1 MRPANPQTG
10 ERERRQSEAIPT
22 AAPVT
27 EREITMRHPLP
38 WICAL
43 LLLPLGCGKRE
54 SAAPTNAAARPST
67 TAPTTTLSAAEERAL
82 EQKLNGVWVAEDVDV
97 AVGSVKVQLTFRE
110 EGPMKL
116 AAWSD
121 IPFVGQVRDRTA
133 PYEVHGNVIS
143 SEAIRGGTS
152 VEYWFDGDDL
162 IIKYRE
168 GKTVRFK
175 RQ

>member
-1 MRPANPQTG
+1 
-10 ERERRQSEAIPT
+10 
-22 AAPVT
+22 
-27 EREITMRHPLP
+27 MRHSPV
-38 WICAL
+38 WIWAL
-43 LLLPLGCGKRE
+43 LLLPPGCGKKE
-54 SAAPTNAAARPST
+54 SAAPTNARARQST
-67 TAPTTTLSAAEERAL
+67 TAPTTTLSAAEGRAL

-97 AVGSVKVQLTFRE
+97 ELGSVKIRLTFRE

-152 VEYWFDGDDL
+152 VEFWFEDDDL

-168 GKTVRFK
+168 GKAIRFR
-175 RQ
+175 RQQ

>member
-1 MRPANPQTG
+1 M
-10 ERERRQSEAIPT
+10 
-22 AAPVT
+22 
-27 EREITMRHPLP
+27 MRHPLP

-54 SAAPTNAAARPST
+54 SAAPTNPAARHST

-82 EQKLNGVWVAEDVDV
+82 EQKLNGVWVARDVD
-97 AVGSVKVQLTFRE
+97 AKLGTVKIRLTFQKV
-110 EGPMKL
+110 GPMKL

-143 SEAIRGGTS
+143 SEAIRGGTT
-152 VEYWFDGDDL
+152 VEYWFEGDDL

-168 GKTVRFK
+168 GKTIRFR

>member
-1 MRPANPQTG
+1 
-10 ERERRQSEAIPT
+10 
-22 AAPVT
+22 
-27 EREITMRHPLP
+27 MRHLP
-38 WICAL
+38 ALMSAL
-43 LLLPLGCGKRE
+43 LALPLGCGKRE
-54 SAAPTNAAARPST
+54 SAAPASNAAPPST
-67 TAPTTTLSAAEERAL
+67 TAPATTRSAAEDRAL

-97 AVGSVKVQLTFRE
+97 AVGNVKVRLTFRE

-121 IPFVGQVRDRTA
+121 IPFAGQVRDKTA

-152 VEYWFDGDDL
+152 VEYWFENDDL

-168 GKTVRFK
+168 GKTVRFR

>member
-1 MRPANPQTG
+1 
-10 ERERRQSEAIPT
+10 
-22 AAPVT
+22 
-27 EREITMRHPLP
+27 MRHYLP

-54 SAAPTNAAARPST
+54 SAAPTNTAARHASTAPADAAAGHST
-67 TAPTTTLSAAEERAL
+67 VGPTTTLSAAEESAL
-82 EQKLNGVWVAEDVDV
+82 EQKLNGVWVAEDVD
-97 AVGSVKVQLTFRE
+97 AALGTVKIQLTFQKV
-110 EGPMKL
+110 GPMKL

-121 IPFVGQVRDRTA
+121 IPFVGQVRDKTA
-133 PYEVHGNVIS
+133 PYEVDGNVIS
-143 SEAIRGGTS
+143 SEAIRGGTT

-168 GKTVRFK
+168 GKTVRFQ